1 MQRKIGRYSKYL
13 RPITVTFDLLVLVVI
28 GMWLL
33 PNIFQGLYFYLYL
46 TFSWIVI
53 SIITKFYQVYRF
65 TKLIQIAQ
73 KIIKQYFVFALSLYA
88 LNGLFAI
95 TSAYR
100 VIGYYLVTTAIII
113 CVAKYLVFWLLKIFR
128 KYYKGNLRRI
138 VVIGH
143 DDLTKNFIN
152 FVTANKDYGYLLSE
166 NFSLTNAQPETI
178 VGYCN
183 ENDVDEIYLSLE
195 KTTTNQVSYFI
206 DYVDNNLK
214 LLKFLPSRK
223 DLLSANIKVD
233 YYGVIPVMSS
243 RTTPLNDPLNYF
255 IKRAFDIVFSSFV
268 IVFIM
273 SWLTPLVAILI
284 RLESKGPILFKQKRN
299 GLDYEE
305 FNCYKFRSMYVN
317 ANADIDEAVKN
328 DPRITKVGAF
338 LRKTSIDEMPQF
350 FNVFVG
356 TMSVVGPRPHMINF
370 TEKYA
375 IKVNKFK
382 ARHFIKPGI
391 TGMAQTHGYRG
402 EIENDA
408 DIINRIKYDIYY
420 MESWSLLLDMKII
433 YLTLKNAIKGEKKA
447 Y

>member
-13 RPITVTFDLLVLVVI
+13 RPITITFDLIVLVI
-28 GMWLL
+28 FGIWLL
-33 PNIFQGLYFYLYL
+33 PDSFQATYFYLYL
-46 TFSWIVI
+46 AFSWIVI
-53 SIITKFYQVYRF
+53 SITTKFYQVYRF

-73 KIIKQYFVFALSLYA
+73 KIITQYFIFALNIFA
-88 LNGLFAI
+88 LNGLFSL
-95 TSAYR
+95 TKQYT
-100 VIGYYLVTTAIII
+100 VVGYYLLGTAIVIV
-113 CVAKYLVFWLLKIFR
+113 VAKYLVFWLLKLFR

-143 DDLTKNFIN
+143 DDLTENFIK
-152 FVTANKDYGYLLSE
+152 FVTGNDDYGYKLFGS
-166 NFSLTNAQPETI
+166 FSLSDTDPGDIIAFCI
-178 VGYCN
+178 
-183 ENDVDEIYLSLE
+183 ENDIDEIYLSLE
-195 KTTTNQVSYFI
+195 KTTTKQVSFFI

-223 DLLSANIKVD
+223 DLLSANLKVD
-233 YYGVIPVMSS
+233 YYGVIPVMAS

-255 IKRAFDIVFSSFV
+255 IKRVFDIVFSSLV
-268 IVFIM
+268 IIFIM
-273 SWLTPLVAILI
+273 SWLTPLIAILI
-284 RLESKGPILFKQKRN
+284 RLESKGPIFFKQKRN

-305 FNCYKFRSMYVN
+305 FNCYKFRSMFVN
-317 ANADIDEAVKN
+317 ENADIDEAVKN

-356 TMSVVGPRPHMINF
+356 TMSVVGPRPHMLNF

-375 IKVNKFK
+375 VKVNKFK

-402 EIENDA
+402 EIENDT
-408 DIINRIKYDIYY
+408 DIINRIKYDIFY
-420 MESWSLLLDMKII
+420 MESWSLLLDLKII
-433 YLTLKNAIKGEKKA
+433 YLTIKNAIKGEKKA

>member
-13 RPITVTFDLLVLVVI
+13 RPITITFDLIVLVI
-28 GMWLL
+28 FGIWLL
-33 PNIFQGLYFYLYL
+33 PDSFQATYFYLYL
-46 TFSWIVI
+46 AFSWIVI
-53 SIITKFYQVYRF
+53 SITTKFYQVYRF

-73 KIIKQYFVFALSLYA
+73 KIITQYFIFALNIFA
-88 LNGLFAI
+88 LNGLFSL
-95 TSAYR
+95 TKQYT
-100 VIGYYLVTTAIII
+100 VVGYYLLGTAIVIV
-113 CVAKYLVFWLLKIFR
+113 VAKYLVFWLLKLFR

-143 DDLTKNFIN
+143 DDLTENFIK
-152 FVTANKDYGYLLSE
+152 FVTGNDDYGYQLFGS
-166 NFSLTNAQPETI
+166 FSLADTTPADI
-178 VGYCN
+178 IAFCI
-183 ENDVDEIYLSLE
+183 ENDIDEIYLSLE
-195 KTTTNQVSYFI
+195 KTTTKQVSFFI

-223 DLLSANIKVD
+223 DLLSANLKVD
-233 YYGVIPVMSS
+233 YYGVIPVMAS

-255 IKRAFDIVFSSFV
+255 IKRVFDIVFSSLV
-268 IVFIM
+268 IIFIM
-273 SWLTPLVAILI
+273 SWLTPLIAILI
-284 RLESKGPILFKQKRN
+284 RLESKGPIFFKQKRN

-305 FNCYKFRSMYVN
+305 FNCYKFRSMFVN
-317 ANADIDEAVKN
+317 ENADIDEAVKN

-350 FNVFVG
+350 FNVFIG
-356 TMSVVGPRPHMINF
+356 NMSVVGPRPHMLNF

-375 IKVNKFK
+375 VKVNKFK

-402 EIENDA
+402 EIENDT
-408 DIINRIKYDIYY
+408 DIINRIKYDIFY
-420 MESWSLLLDMKII
+420 MESWSLLLDLKII
-433 YLTLKNAIKGEKKA
+433 YLTIKNAIKGEKKA

>member
-13 RPITVTFDLLVLVVI
+13 RPITITFDLIVLVI
-28 GMWLL
+28 FGIWLL
-33 PNIFQGLYFYLYL
+33 PDSFQATYFYLYL
-46 TFSWIVI
+46 AFSWIVI
-53 SIITKFYQVYRF
+53 SITTKFYQVYRF

-73 KIIKQYFVFALSLYA
+73 KIITQYFIFALNIFA
-88 LNGLFAI
+88 LNGLFSL
-95 TSAYR
+95 TKQYT
-100 VIGYYLVTTAIII
+100 VVGYYLLGTAIVIV
-113 CVAKYLVFWLLKIFR
+113 VAKYLVFWLLKLFR

-143 DDLTKNFIN
+143 DDLTENFIK
-152 FVTANKDYGYLLSE
+152 FVTGNDDYGYKLFGS
-166 NFSLTNAQPETI
+166 FSLADTTPADI
-178 VGYCN
+178 IAFCI
-183 ENDVDEIYLSLE
+183 ENDIDEIYLSLE
-195 KTTTNQVSYFI
+195 KTTTKQVSFFI

-223 DLLSANIKVD
+223 DLLSANLKVD
-233 YYGVIPVMSS
+233 YYGVIPVMAS

-255 IKRAFDIVFSSFV
+255 IKRVFDIVFSSLV
-268 IVFIM
+268 IIFIM
-273 SWLTPLVAILI
+273 SWLTPLIAILI
-284 RLESKGPILFKQKRN
+284 RLESKGPIFFKQKRN

-305 FNCYKFRSMYVN
+305 FNCYKFRSMFVN
-317 ANADIDEAVKN
+317 ENADIDEAVKN

-350 FNVFVG
+350 FNVFIG
-356 TMSVVGPRPHMINF
+356 NMSVVGPRPHMLNF

-375 IKVNKFK
+375 VKVNKFK

-402 EIENDA
+402 EIENDT
-408 DIINRIKYDIYY
+408 DIINRIKYDIFY
-420 MESWSLLLDMKII
+420 MESWSLLLDLKII
-433 YLTLKNAIKGEKKA
+433 YLTIKNAIKGEKKA

>member
-13 RPITVTFDLLVLVVI
+13 RPITITFDLIVLVI
-28 GMWLL
+28 FGIWLL
-33 PNIFQGLYFYLYL
+33 PDSFQATYFYLYL
-46 TFSWIVI
+46 AFSWIVI
-53 SIITKFYQVYRF
+53 SITTKFYQVYRF

-73 KIIKQYFVFALSLYA
+73 KIITQYFIFALNIFA
-88 LNGLFAI
+88 LNGLFSL
-95 TSAYR
+95 TKQYT
-100 VIGYYLVTTAIII
+100 VVGYYLLGTAIVIV
-113 CVAKYLVFWLLKIFR
+113 VAKYLVFWLLKLFR

-143 DDLTKNFIN
+143 DDLTENFIK
-152 FVTANKDYGYLLSE
+152 FVTGNDDYGYKLFGS
-166 NFSLTNAQPETI
+166 FSLADTTPADI
-178 VGYCN
+178 IAFCI
-183 ENDVDEIYLSLE
+183 ENDIDEIYLSLE
-195 KTTTNQVSYFI
+195 KTTTKHVSFFI

-223 DLLSANIKVD
+223 DLLSANLKVD
-233 YYGVIPVMSS
+233 YYGVIPVMAS

-255 IKRAFDIVFSSFV
+255 IKRVFDIVFSSLV
-268 IVFIM
+268 IIFIM
-273 SWLTPLVAILI
+273 SWLTPLIAILI
-284 RLESKGPILFKQKRN
+284 RLESKGPIFFKQKRN

-305 FNCYKFRSMYVN
+305 FNCYKFRSMFVN
-317 ANADIDEAVKN
+317 ENADIDEAVKN

-350 FNVFVG
+350 FNVFIG
-356 TMSVVGPRPHMINF
+356 NMSVVGPRPHMLNF

-375 IKVNKFK
+375 VKVNKFK

-402 EIENDA
+402 EIENDT
-408 DIINRIKYDIYY
+408 DIINRIKYDIFY
-420 MESWSLLLDMKII
+420 MESWSLLLDLKII
-433 YLTLKNAIKGEKKA
+433 YLTIKNAIKGEKKA

>member
-13 RPITVTFDLLVLVVI
+13 RPITITFDLIVLVI
-28 GMWLL
+28 FGIWLL
-33 PNIFQGLYFYLYL
+33 PDSFQATYFYLYL
-46 TFSWIVI
+46 AFSWIVI
-53 SIITKFYQVYRF
+53 SITTKFYQVYRF

-73 KIIKQYFVFALSLYA
+73 KIITQYFIFALNIFA
-88 LNGLFAI
+88 LNGLFSL
-95 TSAYR
+95 TKQYT
-100 VIGYYLVTTAIII
+100 VVGYYLLGTAIVIV
-113 CVAKYLVFWLLKIFR
+113 VAKYLVFWLLKLFR

-143 DDLTKNFIN
+143 DDLTENFIK
-152 FVTANKDYGYLLSE
+152 FVTGNDDYGYQLFGS
-166 NFSLTNAQPETI
+166 FSLADTTPADI
-178 VGYCN
+178 IAFCI
-183 ENDVDEIYLSLE
+183 ENDIDEIYLSLE
-195 KTTTNQVSYFI
+195 KTTTKHVSFFI

-223 DLLSANIKVD
+223 DLLSANLKVD
-233 YYGVIPVMSS
+233 YYGVIPVMAS

-255 IKRAFDIVFSSFV
+255 IKRVFDIVFSSLV
-268 IVFIM
+268 IIFIM
-273 SWLTPLVAILI
+273 SWLTPLIAILI
-284 RLESKGPILFKQKRN
+284 RLESKGPIFFKQKRN

-305 FNCYKFRSMYVN
+305 FNCYKFRSMFVN
-317 ANADIDEAVKN
+317 ENADIDEAVKN

-350 FNVFVG
+350 FNVFIG
-356 TMSVVGPRPHMINF
+356 NMSVVGPRPHMLNF

-375 IKVNKFK
+375 VKVNKFK

-402 EIENDA
+402 EIENDT
-408 DIINRIKYDIYY
+408 DIINRIKYDIFY
-420 MESWSLLLDMKII
+420 MESWSLLLDLKII
-433 YLTLKNAIKGEKKA
+433 YLTIKNAIKGEKKA